1 VESKTRPLF
10 VGLRA
15 AKANFIPGLIIQ
27 AAMVACVLG
36 YYRCTP
42 FRDLLTN
49 VAELKLRGGYFF
61 SFCVGALGGGVFPE
75 ILNVLLFQKGRVN
88 QQNWRNLCFACLF
101 WGVNALAVDK
111 LYRLQA
117 WFFGPQVDFPTVTK
131 KVLVD
136 QFIYNVIF
144 AAPFGVSA
152 YEWRA
157 QRFRLTGMSKI
168 FTPRFYGEK
177 ILPSLIATWGVWIPL
192 VSTIY
197 ALPPLVQIPLFTLA
211 LTFWVIIFTWI
222 NRPQQRA
229 QPEPVQAIAG

>member
-1 VESKTRPLF
+1 
-10 VGLRA
+10 
-15 AKANFIPGLIIQ
+15 
-27 AAMVACVLG
+27 MVLCVLA
-36 YYRCTP
+36 YYRYTP
-42 FRDLLTN
+42 FRDWLTQ
-49 VAELKLRGGYFF
+49 VADLKRRGGYFF
-61 SFCVGALGGGVFPE
+61 SFGVGALGGGVLPE
-75 ILNVLLFQKGRVN
+75 ILNVLVFQKGRVER
-88 QQNWRNLCFACLF
+88 QNFRNLCFGCLF
-101 WGVNALAVDK
+101 WGVNALAVDT

-117 WFFGPQVDFPTVTK
+117 WIFGPQVDFPTVVK

-152 YEWRA
+152 YEWRH
-157 QRFRLTGMSKI
+157 QGFRLAGMARI
-168 FTPRFYGEK
+168 FTPGFYGEK

-222 NRPQQRA
+222 NRPQQRKE
-229 QPEPVQAIAG
+229 QGEPAVVAG